1 MNEGFQADTG
11 VVFQEEKNQ
20 CGVNGSEWKRMDSG
34 QHGVSK
40 PVVQH

>member
-20 CGVNGSEWKRMDSG
+20 CGVNGSEWTVGSM
-34 QHGVSK
+34 V
-40 PVVQH
+40 